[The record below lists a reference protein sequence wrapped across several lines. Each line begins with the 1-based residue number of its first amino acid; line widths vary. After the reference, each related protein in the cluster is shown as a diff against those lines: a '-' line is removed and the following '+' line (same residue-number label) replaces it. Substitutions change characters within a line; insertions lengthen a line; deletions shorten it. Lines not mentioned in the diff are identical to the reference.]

1 MKLSHLPIMLV
12 DDEVNMLRVMEAML
26 RREGYIPLLAED
38 GGKALTILQSTPVQA
53 IVTDLKMPGI
63 DGMTLLR
70 ECSVHYPDIPVIMVT
85 AHGTI
90 ETAVEAMKIG
100 AFDYITK
107 PFDISEIRTTLQKA
121 TAQFARNIT
130 TFHAPDLPG
139 QPSNLTAS
147 DTSDS
152 SRGIVSESRQMQS
165 ILDLVER
172 VADSPSTV
180 LITGESGTGKELVA
194 DLIHRKSR
202 RAQFPFIKVNCAA
215 IPETLMESEFFGHER
230 GAFTG
235 AVTSKPGRFELADK
249 GTLLL
254 DEISE
259 ISSELQVKLLRAI
272 QEREFERV
280 GGIRTIQVDVRLI
293 AASNMDLQAEVAA
306 GKFRQDLFYRLN
318 VIPIHL
324 PPLRDRPEDVPLLAR
339 YFVHQMNLRLK
350 KNIQSISPDTMKRLM
365 KHPWY
370 GNIRELENVIER
382 AVLLCDKTE
391 LTLVDFDLDSAPTDS
406 DNQRKNSISGQSDE
420 SMNLKLILK
429 EQTDP
434 IEKEIILS
442 ALKKT
447 HGNISRAAKLVGL
460 SRKGLQL
467 KLRKHSIDP
476 AKISEI

>member
-1 MKLSHLPIMLV
+1 
-12 DDEVNMLRVMEAML
+12 
-26 RREGYIPLLAED
+26 
-38 GGKALTILQSTPVQA
+38 
-53 IVTDLKMPGI
+53 
-63 DGMTLLR
+63 
-70 ECSVHYPDIPVIMVT
+70 
-85 AHGTI
+85 
-90 ETAVEAMKIG
+90 
-100 AFDYITK
+100 
-107 PFDISEIRTTLQKA
+107 
-121 TAQFARNIT
+121 
-130 TFHAPDLPG
+130 
-139 QPSNLTAS
+139 
-147 DTSDS
+147 
-152 SRGIVSESRQMQS
+152 
-165 ILDLVER
+165 
-172 VADSPSTV
+172 
-180 LITGESGTGKELVA
+180 
-194 DLIHRKSR
+194 
-202 RAQFPFIKVNCAA
+202 
-215 IPETLMESEFFGHER
+215 
-230 GAFTG
+230 
-235 AVTSKPGRFELADK
+235 
-249 GTLLL
+249 
-254 DEISE
+254 
-259 ISSELQVKLLRAI
+259 
-272 QEREFERV
+272 
-280 GGIRTIQVDVRLI
+280 
-293 AASNMDLQAEVAA
+293 
-306 GKFRQDLFYRLN
+306 KFRQDLFYRLN

-406 DNQRKNSISGQSDE
+406 DNQRKSSISGQSDE
-420 SMNLKLILK
+420 SMNLKLFLK